1 MKFNIYSSLTAVLGL
16 MLLINGCSKDAT
28 SYQDYLGGK
37 EKIYPGCPNAMEAA
51 PGNYRV
57 KLSWTPSPDP
67 TVEKYRIFWNNGAD
81 SLEIAAP
88 QIASTKVEVMITNL
102 VEYSYSFRVYSYD
115 EKGNRSVPVNLN
127 NIKVYG
133 DSYKA
138 SLTNRFLNTT
148 TPYVLEGNDLTLNF
162 MQPDTINTETR
173 VIYTQTNGTEKTVLL
188 SPENNSIKLEGYK
201 TGTTV
206 RYQSSYIPVRTA
218 IDSFHPTDFSVLAN
232 IKAPLNKALFK
243 EVKLGN
249 DVGTYTGETS
259 VSQLWNGNTAP
270 TDYPSIFHSNSMN
283 LPHYM
288 TIDLGQTYTGLS
300 DFEIMGRS
308 SGYHNP
314 IEFEIWGIDDLA
326 GAPLVLPYTG
336 SGKNWTLLKRVI
348 RTGDG
353 IAPYRVELDPTNA
366 NIRYIRLKIL
376 KVASNSSNTS
386 NFSEITFWR
395 Q

>member
-1 MKFNIYSSLTAVLGL
+1 MKFNIYSLAVVLSLMV
-16 MLLINGCSKDAT
+16 ISCSKDAT
-28 SYQDYLGGK
+28 TYLDYLGNK
-37 EKIYPGCPNAMEAA
+37 EKVYPGFPNAMGAA
-51 PGNYRV
+51 PGNYRL

-67 TVEKYRIFWNNGAD
+67 TVTKYRIFWNNGAD
-81 SLEIAAP
+81 SLELAAP
-88 QIASTKVEVMITNL
+88 AVSTPRVEVIITNL
-102 VEYSYSFRVYSYD
+102 VEYSYSFTVYSYD
-115 EKGNRSVPVNLN
+115 QKGNRSVPVNLN

-148 TPYVLEGNDLTLNF
+148 TPYVLEGNELTLNF
-162 MQPDTINTETR
+162 LTPDTINTSTS
-173 VIYTQTNGTEKTVLL
+173 VVYTQLNGTEKVLQL
-188 SPENNSIKLEGYK
+188 KPEDSSIKLENYK
-201 TGTTV
+201 TGTSV
-206 RYQSSYIPVRTA
+206 RYQSSYIPVTGA
-218 IDSFHPTDFSVLAN
+218 IDTFHPADFSVLAN
-232 IKAPLNKALFK
+232 IKAPLNKALFR
-243 EVKLGN
+243 EVKLSN

-259 VSQLWNGNTAP
+259 VSQLWNGNTSP
-270 TDYPSIFHSNSMN
+270 TDYPSIFHSNTMN

-336 SGKNWTLLKRVI
+336 TGKNWTLLKRVV

-353 IAPYRVELDPTNA
+353 IAPYRVELDPTTA
-366 NIRYIRLKIL
+366 NIKYIRIKII